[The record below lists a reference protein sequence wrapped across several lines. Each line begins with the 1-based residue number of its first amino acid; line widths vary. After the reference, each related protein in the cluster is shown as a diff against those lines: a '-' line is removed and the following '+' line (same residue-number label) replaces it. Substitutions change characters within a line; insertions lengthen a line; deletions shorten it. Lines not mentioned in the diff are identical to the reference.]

1 MDISNWVAHRAHWA
15 PERIAI
21 RFERGDWSNAGF
33 EDRVGRLAAALK
45 RELKIGEGDRVAH
58 LGLNSPDLLA
68 LFFACARIGA
78 MIVPLNWRLTP
89 SEHAYQIGDAAP
101 AALLVEPEYWDDVG
115 RIRSQFESLRYVAF
129 RGPAGPGPGWLDYEA
144 MLAAAR
150 PLPPDPKRDLATPCE
165 IKYTS
170 GTTGKPKGSVRT
182 QEGVFYNAINSGY
195 VFELT
200 PQDHVLTAIPM
211 FHAGGMHIQT
221 TPAVHWGA
229 TITIHRR
236 FEPGAVLAE
245 IAKSRPTLLLAVP
258 AVSAALI
265 AHPDFATTDI
275 TCLKCI
281 CGGSSVVPDAV
292 IKPWTDRGVPF
303 NQVYGMTETGPT
315 AIASSIA
322 DGKRKSSSA
331 GKPVP
336 YMEARLVDDAGR
348 DVPTGARGEIWLR
361 GPALLKEYWRNPEA
375 TRESFDAE
383 GWFKTG
389 DVAHCD
395 AEGFYYV
402 DDRKKD
408 MIISGGENVYP
419 AELEN
424 VLADCADIAEFAV
437 IGRADQRWGEIPVAC
452 VVLKP
457 GRAMTKEAVI
467 GLFQNRLARFKHP
480 RDVIFLDGPL
490 PRTSLGKVQKYA
502 LRQRLGAT

>member
-15 PERIAI
+15 PSRTAL
-21 RFERGDWSNAGF
+21 RFERGDWTNTEF
-33 EDRVGRLAAALK
+33 EDRVGRLAAALHN
-45 RELKIGEGDRVAH
+45 ELKIGEGDRVAH

-101 AALLVEPEYWDDVG
+101 AALLVEPEYWDHVE
-115 RIRSQFESLRYVAF
+115 RIRSQFEHLRYVAY
-129 RGPAGPGPGWLDYEA
+129 RGAAAPGAGWLDYEA
-144 MLAAAR
+144 MLAASV
-150 PLPPDPKRDLATPCE
+150 PLPPDAKRDLKTPCE
-165 IKYTS
+165 VKYTS

-182 QEGVFYNAINSGY
+182 QEGVFYNAINSGH

-211 FHAGGMHIQT
+211 VHAGGMHIQT

-229 TITIHRR
+229 TVTIHRR

-265 AHPDFATTDI
+265 AHPEFAKTDI
-275 TCLKCI
+275 SCLKCV
-281 CGGSSVVPDAV
+281 CSGSSVVPEAV
-292 IKPWTDRGVPF
+292 IKPWIDRGIPF

-315 AIASSIA
+315 AIATSIA
-322 DGKRKSSSA
+322 DGRRKSNSA
-331 GKPVP
+331 GKAVP
-336 YMEARLVDDAGR
+336 YMEARLVDDSGR
-348 DVPTGARGEIWLR
+348 DAKPGTRGEIWLR

-375 TRESFDAE
+375 TRESFDPD

-408 MIISGGENVYP
+408 MIISGGENIYP

-437 IGRADQRWGEIPVAC
+437 IGRADARWGEIPVAC

-457 GRAMTKEAVI
+457 GRAMTKEQVI

-480 RDVIFLDGPL
+480 RDVLFLEGPL
-490 PRTSLGKVQKYA
+490 PRTSLGKVQKYE
-502 LRQRLGAT
+502 LRHRLGTG

>member
-1 MDISNWVAHRAHWA
+1 MDISNWVAHRALWA
-15 PERIAI
+15 PTKTAT
-21 RFERGDWSNAGF
+21 RFESGDWTNVQF
-33 EDRVGRLAAALK
+33 EDRVGRLAGALK
-45 RELKIGEGDRVAH
+45 RELGVGEGDRVAH

-89 SEHAYQIGDAAP
+89 SEHAYQLGDSAP
-101 AALLVEPEYWDDVG
+101 VALLVEPEYWEHVG
-115 RIRSQFESLRYVAF
+115 RIRSQFEHLHFVAY
-129 RGPAGPGPGWLDYEA
+129 RGKADPGPGWIDYEA
-144 MLAAAR
+144 MLAAAA
-150 PLPPDPKRDLATPCE
+150 PLPPDPKRDLRTPCE

-182 QEGVFYNAINSGY
+182 QEGVLFNALNSGY

-236 FEPGAVLAE
+236 FEPAAVLAE
-245 IAKSRPTLLLAVP
+245 IRASRPTLLLAVP
-258 AVSAALI
+258 AVSAALV
-265 AHPDFATTDI
+265 AHPDFPATDVS
-275 TCLKCI
+275 CLKCV

-292 IKPWTDRGVPF
+292 IKPWTDRGIPF

-322 DGKRKSSSA
+322 DGRLKSASA
-331 GKPVP
+331 GKQVP

-348 DVPTGARGEIWLR
+348 DVATGQRGEIWLR

-375 TRESFDAE
+375 TAESFDLE

-389 DVAHCD
+389 DVAHRD
-395 AEGFYYV
+395 EDGFFYV

-408 MIISGGENVYP
+408 MIISGGENIYP

-437 IGRADQRWGEIPVAC
+437 IGRPDERWGEIPVAC
-452 VVLKP
+452 IVLKA
-457 GRAMTKEAVI
+457 GCAMTKEQVI
-467 GLFQNRLARFKHP
+467 GLFQNRLARYKHP
-480 RDVIFLDGPL
+480 RDVIFLSDTL
-490 PRTSLGKVQKYA
+490 PRTSLGKVQKFA
-502 LRQRLGAT
+502 LRTRLGIG

>member
-15 PERIAI
+15 PEKTAV
-21 RFERGDWSNAGF
+21 RFETGDWTNARF

-45 RELKIGEGDRVAH
+45 HELEIGEGDRVAH

-68 LFFACARIGA
+68 LFFACARVGA

-89 SEHAYQIGDAAP
+89 SEHAYQLGDAAP
-101 AALLVEPEYWDDVG
+101 AALLVEPEYWDHVG
-115 RIRSQFESLRYVAF
+115 RLRGQFESLRCVAY
-129 RGPAGPGPGWLDYEA
+129 RGKADPGPGWLDYEA
-144 MLAAAR
+144 MLAAKA
-150 PLPPDPKRDLATPCE
+150 PIPPDPARDLRTPCE

-229 TITIHRR
+229 TLTIHRR

-245 IAKSRPTLLLAVP
+245 IRASRPTLLLAVP
-258 AVSAALI
+258 AVSAAI
-265 AHPDFATTDI
+265 TAHPDFAATDVS
-275 TCLKCI
+275 CLKSV
-281 CGGSSVVPDAV
+281 CGGSSVVPEAV
-292 IKPWTDRGVPF
+292 IQPWRARGIPF
-303 NQVYGMTETGPT
+303 HQVYGMTETGPT

-322 DGKRKSSSA
+322 DGARKSTAA

-336 YMEARLVDDAGR
+336 YMEARLVDEAGR
-348 DVPTGARGEIWLR
+348 DVAPGARGEIWLR

-375 TRESFDAE
+375 TREAFDPA

-389 DVAHCD
+389 DIAHRD
-395 AEGFYYV
+395 EEGFFFV

-408 MIISGGENVYP
+408 MIISGGENIYP

-437 IGRADQRWGEIPVAC
+437 VGRPDARWGEVPVAC
-452 VVLKP
+452 VVPKP
-457 GRAMTKEAVI
+457 GRALTKEQVI

-480 RDVIFLDGPL
+480 RDVIFLDAPM
-490 PRTSLGKVQKYA
+490 PRTSLGKVQKFE
-502 LRQRLGAT
+502 LRRRLGLA

>member
-1 MDISNWVAHRAHWA
+1 MDISNWVAHRALWA
-15 PERIAI
+15 PARTAL
-21 RFERGDWSNAGF
+21 RFERGDWSNAEF
-33 EDRVGRLAAALK
+33 EDRVGRLAAAL
-45 RELKIGEGDRVAH
+45 RHELHIGEGDRVAH

-78 MIVPLNWRLTP
+78 LIVPLNWRLTP
-89 SEHAYQIGDAAP
+89 SEHAYQLGDAAP
-101 AALLVEPEYWDDVG
+101 AVLLVEQEYWDHVG
-115 RIRSQFESLRYVAF
+115 RIRSQFEHLRYVAY
-129 RGPAGPGPGWLDYEA
+129 RGTAQPGPGWIDYEA
-144 MLAAAR
+144 MLAASA
-150 PLPPDPKRDLATPCE
+150 PLSPDAKRDLGTPCE
-165 IKYTS
+165 VKYTS

-229 TITIHRR
+229 IVTIHRR

-258 AVSAALI
+258 AVSGALI
-265 AHPDFATTDI
+265 AHPDFAKTDI
-275 TCLKCI
+275 SCLKCV
-281 CGGSSVVPDAV
+281 CGGSSVVPEAV
-292 IKPWTDRGVPF
+292 IRPWTDRGVPF

-348 DVPTGARGEIWLR
+348 DVKLGARGEIWLR

-375 TRESFDAE
+375 TREAFDPE

-395 AEGFYYV
+395 EEGFYYV

-408 MIISGGENVYP
+408 MIISGGENIYP

-437 IGRADQRWGEIPVAC
+437 IGRADARWGEIPVAC

-457 GRAMTKEAVI
+457 GRAMTKEQVI

-480 RDVIFLDGPL
+480 RDVLFLEGPL
-490 PRTSLGKVQKYA
+490 PRTSLGKVQKFE
-502 LRQRLGAT
+502 LRNRLDV